1 MKVLG
6 QGLSWIGPALFL
18 LGTSIALLCNIQF
31 GAIVMGVA
39 IIFQVGA
46 DAIKRGWRR
55 PVAVVAPLIKQ
66 LPSSFHVPRS
76 KARDGNSRSTCAGRM
91 GSRCEG

>member
-18 LGTSIALLCNIQF
+18 LGTSIALLSNIQF

-55 PVAVVAPLIKQ
+55 PVAVVAPLIIAVA
-66 LPSSFHVPRS
+66 LITVALLLPRS
-76 KARDGNSRSTCAGRM
+76 SI
-91 GSRCEG
+91 